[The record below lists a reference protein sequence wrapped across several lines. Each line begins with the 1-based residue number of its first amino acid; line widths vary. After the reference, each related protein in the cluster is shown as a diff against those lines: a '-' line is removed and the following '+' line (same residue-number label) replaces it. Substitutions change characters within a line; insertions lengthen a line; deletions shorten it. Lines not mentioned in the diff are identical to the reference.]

1 MLHAAALWIW
11 HVPLLFDA
19 ALDSE
24 ALHAIQHFSFV
35 ATAGLFWW
43 GMVNGRYGR
52 IGYGAGV
59 FYIFLTAVHSSA
71 LGALVTL
78 APAVWYS
85 PYRAHA
91 AERHVDPLADQQ
103 LAGLLMW
110 VPSGLVFI
118 AFGLAVLAAWLGE
131 SERRAR
137 LGSVSAIAHGPAPD
151 TGGGTLPSPPLL
163 RV

>member
-78 APAVWYS
+78 VQQSGTPRIPTRRSGTWTRS
-85 PYRAHA
+85 PISSS
-91 AERHVDPLADQQ
+91 Q
-103 LAGLLMW
+103 
-110 VPSGLVFI
+110 
-118 AFGLAVLAAWLGE
+118 AF
-131 SERRAR
+131 
-137 LGSVSAIAHGPAPD
+137 
-151 TGGGTLPSPPLL
+151 
-163 RV
+163 